1 MVANLQMGKKKRFDM
16 KKVKIIAV
24 VLSVIILTGVL
35 AACGSAAIP
44 KPTVSGEVTTVEI
57 TGSCDMKVE
66 GNKITVS
73 GETSFMTGTI
83 IYISVVAQSGM
94 ELSSAKVAQP
104 QDGKVEAVFEM
115 TDKVYNENVKSIT
128 GFITVAPTKYGKQNE
143 NVYTEYGKKFELI
156 SNDTVWN
163 KDGNIVTFSSDPYEL

>member
-1 MVANLQMGKKKRFDM
+1 M

-24 VLSVIILTGVL
+24 LISVIILTTVL
-35 AACGSAAIP
+35 AACGSASIP

-57 TGSCDMKVE
+57 TGSCELKVD
-66 GNKITVS
+66 GTKVTVS

-94 ELSSAKVAQP
+94 ELSSAKVSQSE
-104 QDGKVEAVFEM
+104 DGKVEAVFEM
-115 TDKVYNENVKSIT
+115 TNEYKSEDTTSIT
-128 GFITVAPTKYGKQNE
+128 GFITIAPTKYGKQTDS
-143 NVYTEYGKKFELI
+143 VYTEYGSKFELI

-163 KDGNIVTFSSDPYEL
+163 KDGNVVTFASEPYDL